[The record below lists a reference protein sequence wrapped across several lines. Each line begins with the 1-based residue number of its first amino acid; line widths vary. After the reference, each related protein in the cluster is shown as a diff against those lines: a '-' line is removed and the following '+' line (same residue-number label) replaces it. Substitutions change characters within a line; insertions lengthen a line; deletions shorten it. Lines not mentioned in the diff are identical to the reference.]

1 MISDSEI
8 SSQLQNNESLVN
20 YKEIRVESQESDDQ
34 DQDLD
39 QNNVEIPNILIN
51 SLEVIDEED
60 TQRTR

>member
-8 SSQLQNNESLVN
+8 LSQLQNNESLVN
-20 YKEIRVESQESDDQ
+20 CKEIRVESQESDDQ

>member
-1 MISDSEI
+1 MISESEI

>member
-1 MISDSEI
+1 MISESEI

-20 YKEIRVESQESDDQ
+20 SKEIRVESQESDDQ